1 MQAGKLGTKNFA
13 RGLDTVKWVGGDRE
27 VSIRPR
33 GSGSTAS
40 CDVCEIRMEGKRWY
54 FSGSLVTEG
63 LIPERTELQQKL
75 KIGGEKI

>member
-40 CDVCEIRMEGKRWY
+40 CDVCEIRGEGKRWY
-54 FSGSLVTEG
+54 LSGSLASEG